1 MKILFIDTVHSVLE
15 TRLIKMGFQCDIGID
30 LNRQEILLK
39 IGNYQGLV
47 LRSKTPIDIEFFE
60 AAKQLKFIAR
70 SGAGLE
76 NIDLLEA
83 EKRKIQLFSAPE
95 GNRQALGE
103 HALSMILNLFNK
115 ISIADKEIREGK
127 WNRESNRGIELSGKT
142 IGIIGY
148 GNMGKSFA
156 KCLSGFDCNVLAY
169 DKHKKNISD
178 DYVTESSLE
187 NIQNNAVIISFHT
200 TYNKSTHNYLNEE
213 FIQNMRKE
221 FYLINTSR
229 GKVVKIEALSKG
241 LKTGK
246 ILGACLDVLEFEKTS
261 FEDMFD
267 HEVPNKLKELLEFKN
282 ILLSPHVG
290 GWTIES
296 YEKLSLVLAKKIELK
311 FGSELM

>member
-1 MKILFIDTVHSVLE
+1 MKILFIDTVHSILE
-15 TRLIKMGFQCDIGID
+15 TRLIKMGFQCDMGID
-30 LNRQEILLK
+30 LNRQEILSK
-39 IGNYQGLV
+39 IGDYQGLV
-47 LRSKTPIDIEFFE
+47 LRSKTPIDFEFLQ

-70 SGAGLE
+70 SGAGIE

-83 EKRKIQLFSAPE
+83 GKRKIQLFSAPE

-103 HALSMILNLFNK
+103 HALAMILSLFNK

-142 IGIIGY
+142 VGIIGY
-148 GNMGKSFA
+148 GNMGKAFA
-156 KCLSGFDCNVLAY
+156 KCLSGFDCRVLAY

-178 DYVTESSLE
+178 DYVSESSLE
-187 NIQNNAVIISFHT
+187 SIQKNAVIISFHT
-200 TYNKSTHNYLNEE
+200 PYNKSTHNYLNEE

-229 GKVVKIEALSKG
+229 GKVVKTEALSKG

-267 HEVPNKLKELLEFKN
+267 QEVPTKLKELLEFKN

-296 YEKLSLVLAKKIELK
+296 YEKLSLVLAKKIEHR
-311 FGSELM
+311 FGS